1 MQKNIIPIC
10 VLIVMISTV
19 KAQQSGVAVN
29 TVGTLSRINTEKK
42 VNEAELKSK
51 EISREIAMPKN
62 SDIRI
67 DNISRNI
74 VVKTWNQPKVKIST
88 TVFYEGDSRLTD
100 DEWFEKINLSLKTLG
115 NSVKIKS
122 GGIQGNNFYSFGTG
136 ANAVFVTGN
145 ADTYFNSTGES
156 IGTRNNKKATVTVTV
171 PLESKL
177 DIESKYADIAL
188 PDNIGDLNVDISNGN
203 MEAGNLKKFIL
214 RSKYANI
221 NVSNVKEAE
230 VELANGRLSAGN
242 IDELDFD
249 TKNSTIELANT
260 QKAVIRSMNDEYE
273 FEEAGE
279 ISGRKNYGNFR
290 ITKLIKSIELEGTNS
305 DIKIRNLAST
315 VSQIKIDGKYAD
327 IRIPL
332 KAIKNYSIDFTG
344 AYSAVYGNFEKKALP
359 VSGTEGTEIKPTVSV
374 SGKLVAPADMTK
386 ITTTGSTSKGTLS
399 VMTVTGVLSEAKVA
413 NTTTGTSISF
423 DEVKPTITSVG
434 TLTNV
439 SVTGVV
445 TPANVQPYI
454 TGTTIPG
461 AASTIAP
468 GSKYISSRGSSGT
481 LTGGTI
487 RPTGGSYYYASD
499 NDTPAKF
506 AATAGDG
513 KNLKIEMK
521 CQNCTVDFK

>member
-1 MQKNIIPIC
+1 MQKTIITVC
-10 VLIVMISTV
+10 ALFVMTGAGN
-19 KAQQSGVAVN
+19 AQQSGVSVN

-42 VNEAELKSK
+42 ANEANLKSK
-51 EISREIAMPKN
+51 EVSREVTMPKN

-74 VVKTWNQPKVKIST
+74 VVKTWDQPKVKVTT
-88 TVFYEGDSRLTD
+88 TVFYEGDSKLTD
-100 DEWFEKINLSLKTLG
+100 EEWFEKINLSLKILG

-122 GGIQGNNFYSFGTG
+122 GGIQGSNFYSFGTG

-156 IGTRNNKKATVTVTV
+156 IGTRSNKKATVTITV
-171 PLESKL
+171 PSESRL
-177 DIESKYADIAL
+177 DIESKYADITL

-260 QKAVIRSMNDEYE
+260 QKAVIRSINDEYE

-305 DIKIRNLAST
+305 DIKIRNIAPT

-332 KAIKNYSIDFTG
+332 KSVKNYSIDFTG
-344 AYSAVYGNFEKKALP
+344 AYSAVFGNFEKKALASNDKEAQLTP
-359 VSGTEGTEIKPTVSV
+359 ISV
-374 SGKLVAPADMTK
+374 SGKLVAPADMAK
-386 ITTTGSTSKGTLS
+386 ITTSDSTSKGILS
-399 VMTVTGVLSEAKVA
+399 EMTVTGVLSKATVA
-413 NTTTGTSISF
+413 NTNTNTSVSF
-423 DEVKPTITSVG
+423 DKVKPSITSLG
-434 TLTNV
+434 TLTGV
-439 SVTGVV
+439 TVTGVV
-445 TPANVQPYI
+445 TTANVQPYI
-454 TGTTIPG
+454 TSTTIP
-461 AASTIAP
+461 IATSVNTP
-468 GSKYISSRGSSGT
+468 VSKYIDSRLTAGT
-481 LTGGTI
+481 LTGVTF
-487 RPTGGSYYYASD
+487 RPAGGSYNYISD

-506 AATAGDG
+506 AATGGDG
-513 KNLKIEMK
+513 KGLKIEMK